1 MHISIYIS
9 INGGFPS
16 SQQREKGIQMD
27 NDPSSAT
34 LTQRIQPPSALGLE
48 MQQQTAW
55 TAEKLEST
63 TSGTEVCTLW
73 ITKKNIP
80 KVKDHQNRSRST
92 AQPLEFRLQVIFHAL
107 ALPAL
112 PAATRRRRGLRINC
126 TASGLGSCGAVL
138 QHVLSTTWTG
148 CGPGP

>member
-73 ITKKNIP
+73 ITKKTSL
-80 KVKDHQNRSRST
+80 K
-92 AQPLEFRLQVIFHAL
+92 
-107 ALPAL
+107 
-112 PAATRRRRGLRINC
+112 
-126 TASGLGSCGAVL
+126 
-138 QHVLSTTWTG
+138 
-148 CGPGP
+148 

>member
-1 MHISIYIS
+1 
-9 INGGFPS
+9 
-16 SQQREKGIQMD
+16 MD
-27 NDPSSAT
+27 NDQSSAT

-80 KVKDHQNRSRST
+80 KVTDHQNRNRSNSGCSHFPCFGLAGLASCSQDQKEQSNGDELDSGHWINCST
-92 AQPLEFRLQVIFHAL
+92 ALVASHKSTGLGMGCVELEFPWYVE
-107 ALPAL
+107 
-112 PAATRRRRGLRINC
+112 
-126 TASGLGSCGAVL
+126 
-138 QHVLSTTWTG
+138 
-148 CGPGP
+148 